1 MAEYVAK
8 LGSNISS
15 EEEVLTLQQLHSALS
30 AINHNSGS
38 DHNLTGVAEHNIE
51 LFGEGNPYHT
61 ASVNDLCPS
70 QAILDRFTC
79 YVFERRFGWS
89 ETDTED
95 GRRVRHMSCSGA
107 TMSAGSSKQKSAL
120 NTMLDCLL
128 KWFLHQEMDLRLLQA
143 LKYTIAQTSN
153 LPVVR
158 NRAVIHSL
166 DWFKLNHESLCD
178 DTVFKQIHDVVVLSV
193 TDVWSAIRNAATS
206 RLSHISAAFNIH
218 HVQQLF
224 ESLVKICEKE
234 ESWQKKEGAIMGINA
249 ILQRFLNRSSPKSPM
264 SSPRVL
270 DAEKQERAIPE
281 FISGRIQSV
290 VFDLLSHSQL
300 TIREHAAKT
309 LATYIT
315 CSSVDDAISTLNDV
329 VQILRSYS
337 KNTEVPIGLVMLLQ
351 SHSGKFVDDYAAEG
365 FLGVCIFLVKVIP
378 LSCLLPSWPEYI
390 STFLLYLSHPAS
402 TVRQAASSVF
412 KYLVV
417 KSSHSVVILK
427 LLLQALAMGWS
438 PDTDAMTQEC
448 EPQSTSVGKPSPS
461 VCQYTGSNLSDSWE
475 GREGRMFAYE
485 LIFRYLI
492 KNHWLYTFGPAGA
505 GLHSDPAVSKD
516 GPGGVSDH
524 ADVKNSTENELLS
537 STPNQFGMHHVES
550 EKSLAVRFL
559 TQTELKEDTGIVT
572 HAGGR
577 LGRLQ
582 STETD
587 QLSRSPHMS
596 HSPGAGLGGGAGLPG
611 GMGLAQYD
619 LSCSLLTQAQLLE
632 GAWQGAESNPAHT
645 GVDRQETQLRRL
657 SQLLENNNNR
667 NSMCRCGWMEKEYLQ
682 DMSRILKVILYQTA
696 ECLGHAQWELRR
708 IANQVLPCLGEVIR
722 WYDINLLVS
731 VWNSYLNVAMPTC
744 LMTFTSVLLL
754 KESVIHAVKLLP
766 LLHKPPHS
774 WQDPERCRECLSQI
788 TGTVKHR
795 VSAYLP
801 HLQFLVSRLSCD
813 RLSVQAADVILMAY
827 EHLRITSDKKFQHVH
842 TVLKMWREIFHGA
855 HPQTRISLELLH
867 TDPSQPFQSP
877 FEGYLSCCLVK
888 PDNKTQ
894 CAKQV
899 EKHLVTEMYNR
910 FSVFVSSL
918 PVEDR
923 LSVTPILAHYIG
935 QFEEDTHISKAM
947 LDCLQSHAGDLMKYH
962 NEHTSEENR
971 AFVTKCVLSTLRELA
986 AVITL
991 KSVELSQ
998 IQRVLSIY
1006 GEVCPSVCLSQ
1017 HLPTLLSG
1025 IAARL
1030 NETVE
1035 FSLHV
1040 ETPAYQ
1046 VGGENEDL
1054 SLLSNDIPATEPPSV
1069 DTSDSEEDLH
1079 AVGSPSKRFRESL
1092 TLNTSN
1098 NSGSLS
1104 GRLSSLSAH
1113 SVDGEGSVTPEG
1125 GSGDEETSSDWDS
1138 WDEEEE
1144 GQSAFGDTFAV
1155 FLGKLQKSSTRDF
1168 QAELKQ
1174 LPIKQRTVI
1183 LNLLKN

>member
-153 LPVVR
+153 LPV
-158 NRAVIHSL
+158 
-166 DWFKLNHESLCD
+166 
-178 DTVFKQIHDVVVLSV
+178 
-193 TDVWSAIRNAATS
+193 
-206 RLSHISAAFNIH
+206 
-218 HVQQLF
+218 
-224 ESLVKICEKE
+224 ICEKE

-315 CSSVDDAISTLNDV
+315 CSSVD
-329 VQILRSYS
+329 
-337 KNTEVPIGLVMLLQ
+337 
-351 SHSGKFVDDYAAEG
+351 
-365 FLGVCIFLVKVIP
+365 
-378 LSCLLPSWPEYI
+378 
-390 STFLLYLSHPAS
+390 
-402 TVRQAASSVF
+402 
-412 KYLVV
+412 
-417 KSSHSVVILK
+417 SSHSVVILK

-774 WQDPERCRECLSQI
+774 WQ
-788 TGTVKHR
+788 
-795 VSAYLP
+795 
-801 HLQFLVSRLSCD
+801 
-813 RLSVQAADVILMAY
+813 
-827 EHLRITSDKKFQHVH
+827 KFQHVH

-947 LDCLQSHAGDLMKYH
+947 LDW
-962 NEHTSEENR
+962 
-971 AFVTKCVLSTLRELA
+971 ELA

-991 KSVELSQ
+991 K
-998 IQRVLSIY
+998 
-1006 GEVCPSVCLSQ
+1006 
-1017 HLPTLLSG
+1017 
-1025 IAARL
+1025 
-1030 NETVE
+1030 
-1035 FSLHV
+1035 
-1040 ETPAYQ
+1040 